1 MGDDVWVSFHG
12 ERTGVGAGSTVGA
25 FVDARVGERRG
36 IAVAVN
42 DEVVPRSE
50 WDSTGFA
57 DGDRVDVVRAVQGG

>member
-36 IAVAVN
+36 IAAYIK
-42 DEVVPRSE
+42 EESE
-50 WDSTGFA
+50 A
-57 DGDRVDVVRAVQGG
+57 